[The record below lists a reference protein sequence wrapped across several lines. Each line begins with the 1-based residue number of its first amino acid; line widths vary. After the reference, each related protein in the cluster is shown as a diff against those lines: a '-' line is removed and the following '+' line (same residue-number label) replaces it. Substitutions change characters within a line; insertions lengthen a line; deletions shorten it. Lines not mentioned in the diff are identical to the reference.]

1 MYGKEGA
8 DFWGPGDLPWWGLH
22 LSRYLQQ
29 VFNNSIIY
37 GVFLYQIIP
46 HIMTLVVL
54 LAALVSA
61 CRLILILHIIT
72 VYSLCLRGEKTGQVK
87 LDCLRM

>member
-1 MYGKEGA
+1 M
-8 DFWGPGDLPWWGLH
+8 
-22 LSRYLQQ
+22 
-29 VFNNSIIY
+29 
-37 GVFLYQIIP
+37 
-46 HIMTLVVL
+46 L

-87 LDCLRM
+87 LDCLAHVVKSQVKSVVRAPQLCHDAIRHHLVVPVSLVFPKRFVMFLKTYCILDISS